1 MKKENAAIAS
11 SEPGPVL
18 GQQSQVVFKW
28 YKIYRL
34 ASFGFGFSVRKNK
47 DSVIGDIVRL
57 ISALVLYGAQGPK

>member
-18 GQQSQVVFKW
+18 GQQSQVVFKC

-34 ASFGFGFSVRKNK
+34 ASFGFGFSVRLLV
-47 DSVIGDIVRL
+47 SV
-57 ISALVLYGAQGPK
+57 SACEKTRIQ